1 VLLVTGLV
9 GAGGGF
15 LIVPALVLLVRLL
28 IKIAIATS
36 LVIISIKSL
45 IGFLGDLGSGQLIDW
60 TLPIKFYNFFYCRNV
75 FLEFTPVN
83 I

>member
-45 IGFLGDLGSGQLIDW
+45 IGFLSDLGSGQLIDW

-75 FLEFTPVN
+75 FWNLLQ
-83 I
+83 